1 MDDLMRALLVSGS
14 LGALIGLER
23 QWELQA
29 GHSGR
34 RVTAGVRTFAL
45 WGLMG
50 TVCAYFAKNGQPLVF
65 VAGLLTLAAWL
76 AIFLYFRSREKSG
89 AGFTTSATG
98 VLTYL
103 LGGLVF
109 AGEQRT
115 ALVLAVVTL
124 LLLAGKPSLH
134 RLSQNFTPEDAR
146 MALQFLAVTGA
157 ILPLVPDQD
166 IGPFAAF
173 NPRSVWLMV
182 VMVSGL
188 GFAGY
193 IAVRML
199 GATRGIALTGLA
211 GGLASSTATTLSMSK
226 LSRARPELSGD
237 CTLALVLACTVM
249 LWRVEVLVLA
259 ISPALAAKILPEFV
273 LMSLPGVIYSVARLY
288 RGNPGDGDPGMYKNP
303 LSLKVALQFGLIYAV
318 VVFVVKMATV
328 WFGGTGLVV
337 ASFISGLTDLDAI
350 SLSLSNLLRDG
361 QIDPALAAQ
370 GVVLAAVANSIMKGV
385 LAASLGD
392 SALRRRVL
400 VILGATA
407 AIGLLS
413 IGLRL
418 LAL

>member
-1 MDDLMRALLVSGS
+1 MRALLVSGS

-29 GHSGR
+29 GHPGR

-50 TVCAYFAKNGQPLVF
+50 TICAYFAKNGQPLVF
-65 VAGLLTLAAWL
+65 VAGLLSLAAWL
-76 AIFLYFRSREKSG
+76 AIFLYLRSREKSG
-89 AGFTTSATG
+89 AGFTTAATG

-166 IGPFAAF
+166 IGPFGAF

-182 VMVSGL
+182 VMVSGV

-226 LSRARPELSGD
+226 LSRSRPELSRE
-237 CTLALVLACTVM
+237 CTLALILACTVM

-259 ISPALAAKILPEFV
+259 VSPALALKILPEFV
-273 LMSLPGVIYSVARLY
+273 LMSLPGGIYSCVWLLS
-288 RGNPGDGDPGMYKNP
+288 GKSGSGEPGTYKNP
-303 LSLKVALQFGLIYAV
+303 LSLRVALQFGLLYAV
-318 VVFVVKMATV
+318 VVFAVKMATV

-350 SLSLSNLLRDG
+350 SLSLSNLLRDS
-361 QIDPALAAQ
+361 QIAPGLAAQ
-370 GVVLAAVANSIMKGV
+370 GVVLAAVANSIMKAG
-385 LAASLGD
+385 LAAGLGAPSL
-392 SALRRRVL
+392 RQRVL
-400 VILGATA
+400 LILGSTA
-407 AIGLLS
+407 AIGLIS
-413 IGLRL
+413 IGLRWL
-418 LAL
+418 IP